1 MSRPTAA
8 LAVGAGVAVTVLAA
22 SLAASR
28 TGSPVAATGGGQPAS
43 GSAWLFLVLLGT
55 AFGGYAAAL
64 WLLRRS
70 AARVAAVAAVALVVQ
85 LTPLAAPLLLS
96 TDAWTYWG
104 YGWTAAEGGESP
116 YSVPPEQIP
125 ANPALP
131 WMGAAWRDTTSVYG
145 PAFTLASEPL
155 AAAAGDSETI
165 AAWQYKSLA
174 AASVLV
180 AAALAARVARRRV
193 LALAFVG
200 WNPLLA
206 VHLAGGGHN
215 DAWVGALA
223 AAAVALAASRRAQ
236 AAGAVWSLAVLVK
249 WVPVIFLLL
258 HLLELRAR
266 RQKVPLLGVAAT
278 AAALLALATARYGIT
293 WASALAPLAENASRE
308 TSYAVPARL
317 ESAGVPR
324 GLALGS
330 AAAALVVG
338 LAWLAREASRGRA
351 RLGLSACLVLV
362 TTPYLAVWYLA
373 WAVPLAAADEDR
385 VARAGC
391 LALGAYLLPQTIP
404 L

>member
-1 MSRPTAA
+1 MA
-8 LAVGAGVAVTVLAA
+8 LAAGAGVALTVLAA

-28 TGSPVAATGGGQPAS
+28 TGSPVAATAGGTPAG
-43 GSAWLFLVLLGT
+43 GSAWLFLVLLAT
-55 AFGGYAAAL
+55 AFAGYAAAL

-70 AARVAAVAAVALVVQ
+70 KARVAAAAVVALVVQ

-96 TDAWTYWG
+96 TDAWAYWG
-104 YGWTAAEGGESP
+104 YGWTAAESGANP
-116 YSVPPEQIP
+116 YSVPPDEVP

-131 WMGAAWRDTTSVYG
+131 WMGAEWRDTTTVYG

-174 AASVLV
+174 AAAVLV
-180 AAALAARVARRRV
+180 AAALAARVARRRA

-223 AAAVALAASRRAQ
+223 VAAVALASSRRAQ
-236 AAGAVWSLAVLVK
+236 AAGAVWALAVLVK
-249 WVPVIFLLL
+249 WVPVIFLFL

-266 RQKVPLLGVAAT
+266 RQQAPLLGVAVAGG
-278 AAALLALATARYGIT
+278 ALLTLATVRYGID
-293 WASALAPLAENASRE
+293 WLSALAPLAEHATRE
-308 TSYAVPARL
+308 TSYAIPARL
-317 ESAGVPR
+317 ESAGLPR
-324 GLALGS
+324 GLALG
-330 AAAALVVG
+330 AAATALVVG
-338 LAWLAREASRGRA
+338 LAWLARGASRGQA